1 MWSNWPVLAGLTS
14 WNFVRQ
20 RHGAANDRAGRIRA
34 YSQTRQW
41 VALDP
46 SMDPALRATLMKHLE
61 ILGIN
66 PLEDS
71 IFEEG
76 KIARRQYAAL
86 LKYADDPKGLAERV
100 EHDRNEEL
108 EVYYHGVGAR
118 MWFHTAHYATFGVYR
133 HREGTPAAVAA
144 ALDEERRMTQHLQL
158 LADVAKSA
166 NDPSI
171 VWNMD
176 QVRRA
181 LDDLS
186 SSGFPARSAQVV
198 QRIMKE
204 TSNEETR
211 QLCERALQGLEAGM
225 Q

>member
-1 MWSNWPVLAGLTS
+1 
-14 WNFVRQ
+14 
-20 RHGAANDRAGRIRA
+20 
-34 YSQTRQW
+34 
-41 VALDP
+41 
-46 SMDPALRATLMKHLE
+46 MDPALRATLMKHLE

-118 MWFHTAHYATFGVYR
+118 MWFHTAHYATFGLYR
-133 HREGTPAAVAA
+133 HSEGTPAAVAS